1 MTISSK
7 FSAKGLSLRVSI
19 PLVQGDSVIG
29 NYSDIVNDY
38 SHVTSASGGYLS
50 SSFSMAG
57 NNEFIEDWLQ
67 NGLGRDI
74 KVFNPQLNTIW
85 EGFVNQVDINM
96 GGATFSRGP
105 LTNLANRV
113 SAVYIPI
120 IDGDVDPPITG
131 TATETTIGED
141 LDSQYKYGIWEKLL
155 NIGTVTL
162 SDAYFIQ
169 DLYLAEN
176 SYPDGNPSL
185 SISGS
190 GELNVSISC
199 RGYIDFLD
207 YIYNYIT
214 DHISIYLSEVIKN
227 ILGDDPNDV
236 ISTFY
241 DRIEENLYIKDPW
254 TEDNKTAK
262 TLIDEVLAYGG
273 GNDDRWTFGI
283 YKDRKAIYEAI
294 PTDVEYIYYKTGI
307 TQQVESINGS
317 IIEPWDV
324 LPCKWVAIPTFLSSM
339 GIKIEDMRNDPRIF
353 FAEEVNF
360 TAPDQVNIS
369 GAKVSKLNQYMAKL
383 GLGNL

>member
-1 MTISSK
+1 MISSK

-38 SHVTSASGGYLS
+38 SHVISASGGYLS
-50 SSFSMAG
+50 SSFSMVG

-113 SAVYIPI
+113 SAVYTPI

-169 DLYLAEN
+169 DLYLVEN

-199 RGYIDFLD
+199 RGYVDFLD

-262 TLIDEVLAYGG
+262 SLIDEVLAYGG

-307 TQQVESINGS
+307 TQQIESINGS

-339 GIKIEDMRNDPRIF
+339 GIKVEDMRNDPRVF